1 MKYLDRNILTALAL
15 ILVTGCSVYQ
25 EEINID
31 VQDYEN
37 LEPSTIETSLK
48 VVNLVVDQKEFDN
61 MYSNVSEEIEIE
73 GLFNLYKN
81 GQLLIEDE
89 LVELELKGTF
99 SVEFPLKSLGIKF
112 DKAYDNSDRKLIDPD
127 NLSFHDLDKIKAF
140 RLRNSGNDFK
150 FTLLKDM
157 SLTQMAIEAELDL
170 DLSYSEQVVVFVN
183 DSFLGL
189 MNLRTES
196 NANGMSRLYDVG
208 KSKITLAKI
217 VKDGIVEKKDGDFER
232 IDRFFNAISEKDYEY
247 LNDEIDTDNFIDYMI
262 YQSYIGNIDWPHN
275 NVRIFAVNDSPFRF
289 VLFDLDLAIL
299 QKTNS
304 APEKFINNSI
314 DNPITDLFNLFYENE
329 EFKTEYDARY
339 EQLIESDLLN
349 AKKFEGIVEQYKDNI
364 KHLIPTQIEKH
375 EFPRSMTE
383 WLIDIERMK
392 SNFEQRE
399 KALKK

>member
-61 MYSNVSEEIEIE
+61 MYSNVNEEIEIE

-127 NLSFHDLDKIKAF
+127 NLPFHDLDKIKAF

-157 SLTQMAIEAELDL
+157 SLTQMAIEAGLNL

-399 KALKK
+399 KALSK

>member
-1 MKYLDRNILTALAL
+1 MKYLYRNIFTVLAL
-15 ILVTGCSVYQ
+15 LLVTGCSVYQ

-37 LEPSTIETSLK
+37 LDPSTIETDLK
-48 VVNLVVDQKEFDN
+48 VVNLLVDQKEFDD

-73 GLFNLYKN
+73 GLLNLYKN

-99 SVEFPLKSLGIKF
+99 SVEFSLKSLGVKF

-127 NLSFHDLDKIKAF
+127 NLSFHNLDKVKAF

-217 VKDGIVEKKDGDFER
+217 VKDGVVEKKDGDFER
-232 IDRFFNAISEKDYEY
+232 IDRFFDAISKKDYEY
-247 LNDEIDTDNFIDYMI
+247 LNDKIDTDNFIDYMI

-275 NVRIFAVNDSPFRF
+275 NVRLFAVNDSPFRF

-299 QKTNS
+299 QKTN
-304 APEKFINNSI
+304 ADPEKFIDNSI
-314 DNPITDLFNLFYENE
+314 DNPITDLFKLFYENE
-329 EFKTEYDARY
+329 EFKTEYDSRY
-339 EQLIESDLLN
+339 VQLIDSDLLN

-399 KALKK
+399 KALSK